1 MEHEHRQ
8 RHQQVE
14 SINDMR
20 VQMARQGK
28 RLYRLRLGLILLAL
42 ALAWQPLSGWIAL
55 QEWPILAAAAIG
67 LLLLVWQ

>member
-1 MEHEHRQ
+1 
-8 RHQQVE
+8 
-14 SINDMR
+14 MR

-42 ALAWQPLSGWIAL
+42 AMAWQPLSVWIEL
-55 QEWPILAAAAIG
+55 QDWPVLTAAAIG